1 MPEAF
6 SQPAEA
12 NEGREVGPD
21 QQGPEEGSGLRDQ
34 EAGSLAGDG
43 QGAGRKRHYA

>member
-6 SQPAEA
+6 SEPAEA

-34 EAGSLAGDG
+34 EAGSLACDG
-43 QGAGRKRHYA
+43 QGAGRERHYA